1 MKFSWRKSL
10 LVICKIL
17 WLFFDTL
24 FARDRYFL
32 LGTDNLTQP
41 IQMQLS
47 KKQETLAEFFSS
59 VLKSRSNFEHSEKQD
74 DPHKLCIL
82 EITDCKRDG

>member
-17 WLFFDTL
+17 WLFVDTL
-24 FARDRYFL
+24 FAHDGYSL
-32 LGTDNLTQP
+32 LSIDNLMQP
-41 IQMQLS
+41 IHMQLS

-74 DPHKLCIL
+74 DPHRSCIS
-82 EITDCKRDG
+82 EIKDCERDG

>member
-1 MKFSWRKSL
+1 M
-10 LVICKIL
+10 
-17 WLFFDTL
+17 
-24 FARDRYFL
+24 
-32 LGTDNLTQP
+32 QP

-74 DPHKLCIL
+74 DPHRSCIS
-82 EITDCKRDG
+82 EITDCERDG

>member
-1 MKFSWRKSL
+1 MFAHDRYSL
-10 LVICKIL
+10 LSI
-17 WLFFDTL
+17 
-24 FARDRYFL
+24 
-32 LGTDNLTQP
+32 DNLMQP

-74 DPHKLCIL
+74 DLTDHVFPKLR
-82 EITDCKRDG
+82 TAKAMVR